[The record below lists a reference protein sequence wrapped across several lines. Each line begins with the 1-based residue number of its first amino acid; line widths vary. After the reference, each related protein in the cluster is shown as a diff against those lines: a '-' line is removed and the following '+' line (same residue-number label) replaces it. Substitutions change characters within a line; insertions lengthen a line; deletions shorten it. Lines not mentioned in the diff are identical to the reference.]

1 MFTVT
6 EVSRGKSTLELRRE
20 SLTGLECKIS
30 PERRTRGL
38 DTPYIPERFA
48 ENCPFC
54 EKNLFS
60 ETPVFEN
67 GSRIC
72 IGESVTFPNKYP
84 FSERHTVTVVTRDHF
99 VENFTKSQI
108 MDALEGQVL
117 SLHGSGGYPS
127 INWNY
132 LPSAGASIT
141 HPHLQGLADRKPS
154 FLAGLYL
161 DGSPRYRARNKSSY
175 WDDLITQE
183 KNSERYLFGDEI
195 CWMAHAVPLG
205 EREVRGVLPVATL
218 EEFEPY
224 RESFAEGLIRVL
236 KLYRQLG
243 TYAFN
248 MSLFFNAKKTDNDFR
263 AFCSMICRINPN
275 TSSMSDSAFMERIHL
290 EPVIL
295 TLPEELGQF
304 GRGTLLDI

>member
-6 EVSRGKSTLELRRE
+6 ELSHGKNILQLRRE
-20 SLTGLECKIS
+20 SLTGLVCKIS

-38 DTPYIPERFA
+38 DTPYIPEQFGK
-48 ENCPFC
+48 NCPFC

-72 IGESVTFPNKYP
+72 VGESVTFPNKYP
-84 FSERHTVTVVTRDHF
+84 FSERHTVTVITRDHF
-99 VENFTKSQI
+99 VGNFTKIQV
-108 MDALEGQVL
+108 MDALEGQGV

-132 LPSAGASIT
+132 LPSAGASIA
-141 HPHLQGLADRKPS
+141 HPHLQGLADRRPS
-154 FLAGLYL
+154 FLAGRYL
-161 DGSPRYRARNKSSY
+161 DESPRYRARNRSSY
-175 WDDLITQE
+175 WEDLVTHE

-224 RESFAEGLIRVL
+224 RELFAEGFLRVL

-248 MSLFFNAKKTDNDFR
+248 MSLFFDSKKNDNDFR
-263 AFCSMICRINPN
+263 AFCSIICRINPN
-275 TSSMSDSAFMERIHL
+275 ATSMSDSAFMERIHL

-295 TLPEELGQF
+295 TLPEELGRA
-304 GRGTLLDI
+304 GRGKLPYF